1 MVYDKDEAMRVLQE
15 ELNWY
20 YYCGK
25 HYEVTF
31 TKYFQGIVLT
41 QKFNIDKRKLHLSE
55 LILCKQI
62 DREEA
67 LNELKKPIYPENKII
82 EDTEYVIKKFGIYE
96 LEFKNIL
103 MANPKPF

>member
-1 MVYDKDEAMRVLQE
+1 MSLFPLIYAAYLEYRFGCKIILMVYDKDEAMRVLQE

-55 LILCKQI
+55 LILCK
-62 DREEA
+62 
-67 LNELKKPIYPENKII
+67 
-82 EDTEYVIKKFGIYE
+82 
-96 LEFKNIL
+96 
-103 MANPKPF
+103 